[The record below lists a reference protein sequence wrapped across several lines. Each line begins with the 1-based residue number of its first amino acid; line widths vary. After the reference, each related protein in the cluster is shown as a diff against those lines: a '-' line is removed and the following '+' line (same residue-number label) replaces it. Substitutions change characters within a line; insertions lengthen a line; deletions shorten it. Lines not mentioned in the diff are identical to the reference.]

1 MTEMDRELA
10 SLLAVTAVLWIACLW
25 VIWRG
30 PATAD
35 DWRDDEPHGDVVAWP
50 PAVDLRSVARAR
62 RDAAHR
68 AGAVRA
74 DVRQLRMGVTGL
86 GSAASPGAAH
96 AVERDRSLVGRD
108 QIGTE
113 TRMRRIVQW
122 K

>member
-50 PAVDLRSVARAR
+50 PASVLSASGRGTDVRRGADGVDVRVRLDVAGVGHAAALGAAGRPT
-62 RDAAHR
+62 RDA
-68 AGAVRA
+68 
-74 DVRQLRMGVTGL
+74 
-86 GSAASPGAAH
+86 
-96 AVERDRSLVGRD
+96 SLVGRD

-113 TRMRRIVQW
+113 TRMRGIVQ
-122 K
+122 